1 MVNKYN
7 LAEILGAVEDIV
19 DSKENLMD
27 VQKKVVREDE
37 DVSSSEA
44 TAFEIDEIQKITP
57 EPKEKIEQSDKFDID
72 KKLSNAIPPE
82 TEKLI
87 TKAEQNLEISKSQK
101 KDDDGP
107 LVLTNLYETVDEI
120 EKNKIG
126 EVLETQNNLKTEDQT
141 DKLNKELTSTKKEGK
156 LSSSIL
162 SEMERLGDKT
172 EQSLETSEPE
182 KKDDPL
188 LLTNIQETKD
198 DLKNEATSQI
208 LETKNGPETKKQIIK
223 IDSEYTYISLTEA
236 INKLSSSEKH
246 ITFLKNELK
255 IQSDLV
261 HKQQDKIKGYQES
274 ISNLK
279 ERISKIE
286 KQENKLYEQNAQL
299 KENLK
304 ASEKIKPQN
313 DVNDKILE
321 AEKRIK
327 YYQEDNLRLSNTV
340 GTLSKRLDNTKHQ
353 LVSYE
358 SNKQQIMSEIKNLN
372 NVISR
377 SNIIDNKFGSTV
389 LESDKII
396 INDDGQV
403 TKKINQKIKNTED
416 LNILVKEIF
425 KK

>member
-7 LAEILGAVEDIV
+7 VVEILGAVEDIV
-19 DSKENLMD
+19 DSKESLMD

-57 EPKEKIEQSDKFDID
+57 EIKEKIEQSDKFDID

-87 TKAEQNLEISKSQK
+87 TKAEQNLEINESEK
-101 KDDDGP
+101 KDKP
-107 LVLTNLYETVDEI
+107 LILTNTQKTEDVLKSKVTNEI
-120 EKNKIG
+120 
-126 EVLETQNNLKTEDQT
+126 LETQNNPKTESQITNLD
-141 DKLNKELTSTKKEGK
+141 NE
-156 LSSSIL
+156 LSSS
-162 SEMERLGDKT
+162 T
-172 EQSLETSEPE
+172 
-182 KKDDPL
+182 
-188 LLTNIQETKD
+188 
-198 DLKNEATSQI
+198 
-208 LETKNGPETKKQIIK
+208 
-223 IDSEYTYISLTEA
+223 
-236 INKLSSSEKH
+236 KH
-246 ITFLKNELK
+246 ITLLKDELK
-255 IQSDLV
+255 IQSGLV
-261 HKQQDKIKGYQES
+261 RTQQNKIREYQES

-279 ERISKIE
+279 ERISKFE
-286 KQENKLYEQNAQL
+286 GQENKLYEENAQL

-304 ASEKIKPQN
+304 RVSKEIKPQN
-313 DVNDKILE
+313 DVNNKMLE